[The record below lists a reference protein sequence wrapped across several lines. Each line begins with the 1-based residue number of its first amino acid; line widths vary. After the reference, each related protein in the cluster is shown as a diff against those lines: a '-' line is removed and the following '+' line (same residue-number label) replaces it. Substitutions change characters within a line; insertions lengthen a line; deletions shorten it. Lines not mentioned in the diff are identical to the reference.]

1 MKIRSKIKKYWTRY
15 NYRWS
20 PLIPSANFKNTEERR
35 NWILYMVR
43 RSGRYP
49 VSELESKIIPNV
61 SSVTLYNDFKVLEE
75 QKLIRREKD
84 KTNKSFILPMFDD
97 SGEAVLSKDQQ
108 RREFILN
115 FGLPLTSLFLLII
128 LIGLH

>member
-1 MKIRSKIKKYWTRY
+1 MKIRSKIKKYWIRY

-49 VSELESKIIPNV
+49 VSEFESKIIPNV
-61 SSVTLYNDFKVLEE
+61 SSVTLYNDFKILEE
-75 QKLIRREKD
+75 QKLIRRERD
-84 KTNKSFILPMFDD
+84 KTNK
-97 SGEAVLSKDQQ
+97 
-108 RREFILN
+108 
-115 FGLPLTSLFLLII
+115 
-128 LIGLH
+128 